1 LLCLAIPLYGDNG
14 KAESSVIGV
23 LVHGW
28 WWLLKQ

>member
-1 LLCLAIPLYGDNG
+1 LYGDNG

-28 WWLLKQ
+28 WLEF